1 MMRRKG
7 GSLFVGPL
15 RLFMATK
22 IDEVNLVPCKLT
34 KAEKA

>member
-15 RLFMATK
+15 RLLRATK
-22 IDEVNLVPCKLT
+22 IDEINLVPCELI
-34 KAEKA
+34 KAQKA